1 MISTTA
7 GLTEDR
13 SAIQSYMADDL
24 DQHSY
29 EVVFHNE
36 TGHSLTLVSACHG
49 AEDAWVLTPPPTV
62 SPGETVTFRVGS
74 ARRAAGGV
82 VIYRDAVRGGLVT
95 FCGSASARPGG
106 SCCYSTPTDGL
117 LVVGPQGCV
126 PGVQA
131 HVHGTYVLG

>member
-13 SAIQSYMADDL
+13 SAIRSDMADDL
-24 DQHSY
+24 NQRSY

-36 TGHSLTLVSACHG
+36 TGHPLMLVSACHG
-49 AEDAWVLTPPPTV
+49 AEDAWMLTPPPTV
-62 SPGETVTFRVGS
+62 AAGETVTFKVRS